1 MQEIKNSPP
10 ARRGRPP
17 KASGLFDLKQHAE
30 PRAPAPVVAELVI
43 TPLIVQRILD
53 AENED

>member
-1 MQEIKNSPP
+1 MSDIKNTPP
-10 ARRGRPP
+10 ARRGRPAKTP
-17 KASGLFDLKQHAE
+17 GLFDLKQHAE
-30 PRAPAPVVAELVI
+30 TRPPAPVISELVI